1 MADLPRPLRV
11 SAQAL
16 RTMMSH
22 AGVVLAVCLGITA
35 LRTPIDHLLYANIVG
50 VGNSLAGDQS
60 TMIKYILADAGVLL
74 LAEVLLGPIMA
85 AVAVYLAR
93 RDQVG
98 KTSNLS
104 GSLGFAIRRYKRMFV
119 PHLAAQ
125 ISIQVGLQLLLV
137 PGLLFYGMYAFVEPV
152 AALED
157 GEWALDRSKV
167 LTRGRRGTI
176 MWLVIPIVVVLFVKT
191 YAVDLQ
197 ALGNIWALFATDM
210 VNLLLEFFL
219 YTAFAWLYLER
230 VTSKTQEAPPDSP
243 ASAEPA

>member
-11 SAQAL
+11 TRQAL
-16 RTMMSH
+16 GTMGRH
-22 AGVVLAVCLGITA
+22 LGIVLAVCGGVTL
-35 LRTPIDHLLYANIVG
+35 LRTPLDHLLFNWIVG
-50 VGNSLAGDQS
+50 AGNSLAGDQE
-60 TMIKYILADAGVLL
+60 TMVKYILADAGMLL
-74 LAEVLLGPIMA
+74 LAEVLLGPILA

-104 GSLGFAIRRYKRMFV
+104 GSLNFAVRRYSRMFV

-125 ISIQVGLQLLLV
+125 ISIQIGLQLLIV

-152 AALED
+152 SALEE
-157 GEWALDRSKV
+157 GEWALDRSKA

-176 MWLVIPIVVVLFVKT
+176 MWLVIPIVAVLFTKT
-191 YAVDLQ
+191 WVVDLQ
-197 ALGNIWALFATDM
+197 ALGNIWALFATDL

-230 VTSKTQEAPPDSP
+230 VTPVAAAAPSPEA
-243 ASAEPA
+243 AQT